1 MSFTGSKFQLIIR
14 QQPTRARV
22 AGVKEKDRKPVDP
35 QPIVQF
41 QVIERG
47 NYLAQHYLQSP
58 YYFMCCSLFDPLNDV
73 PVPVPP
79 STALTGTLVS
89 SLHRLKDED
98 NSEGGF
104 FVFSD
109 LSVKLEG
116 SFRLKFTLFEMG
128 EGSASHLA
136 SIISDRFTVAR
147 PKDFLGMTEATS
159 LSRLFADQGVKLK
172 LRKKSRAGIKRSLQQ
187 VEEYPRPAPRRSPDY
202 SSIQIPGNPS
212 TGYSGA
218 VAGVY
223 QDYSYYTGPVKR
235 QCMSLDYTN
244 RGTYNDGRTYPI
256 EAHPQSPAQPTNQPR
271 AYTTPI
277 LQGHVGVRNYAMSDG
292 IPPFSQVPE
301 SL

>member
-1 MSFTGSKFQLIIR
+1 MSSPGCEFQLIIR

-41 QVIERG
+41 QVIEKG
-47 NYLAQHYLQSP
+47 NYLLQHYLQSP
-58 YYFMCCSLFDPLNDV
+58 YYFMCCSLFDPVNDV

-89 SLHRLKDED
+89 SLHRLKDEE

-104 FVFSD
+104 FVFGD

-116 SFRLKFTLFEMG
+116 NFRLKFTLFEMAD
-128 EGSASHLA
+128 GSACYLT
-136 SIISDRFTVAR
+136 SIISDRFAVSR
-147 PKDFLGMTEATS
+147 PKDFLGMTESTS

-172 LRKKSRAGIKRSLQQ
+172 LRKKRRACVKRSLPLL
-187 VEEYPRPAPRRSPDY
+187 EEYPRPAPLRSPGY
-202 SSIQIPGNPS
+202 SSVQLAGS
-212 TGYSGA
+212 TSRDYPGA
-218 VAGVY
+218 VSTAS

-235 QCMSLDYTN
+235 QCVSLDYNN
-244 RGTYNDGRTYPI
+244 RGMYGDGRMYQI
-256 EAHPQSPAQPTNQPR
+256 EAHPQNPAQPVNQPR

-277 LQGHVGVRNYAMSDG
+277 LQGHSGVTNYAMPDG
-292 IPPFSQVPE
+292 VPPLARVLE
-301 SL
+301 NL